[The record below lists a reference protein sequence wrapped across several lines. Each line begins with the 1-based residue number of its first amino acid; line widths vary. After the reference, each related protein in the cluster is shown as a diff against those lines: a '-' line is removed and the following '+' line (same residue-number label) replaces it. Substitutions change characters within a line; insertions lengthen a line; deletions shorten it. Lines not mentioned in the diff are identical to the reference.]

1 MLEIIKKGQPQFKAN
16 LHSHSTL
23 SDGKLSPA
31 ELKKVYKEHGYSVL
45 AVTDHEYPA
54 DHSCLS
60 DDTFLML
67 TGYEAH
73 IRYETDRAHKAFQQ
87 EIHINL
93 LAKDPHNI
101 SYVGYYEPFSSEF
114 VTSPE
119 RRAELPKLGPHR
131 EREYTVSFINEFVR
145 IAKENGYICT
155 HNHPYWSMEDWSM
168 IEQYEGF
175 FSMEMCNYGSY
186 VRNGIEYNAQLYENL
201 LRKGKRLFCH
211 SADDNHNAVPLDST
225 KCDSFGGF
233 TMILSP
239 ELSYHAIF
247 RALETGNFY
256 SSMGPRIHE
265 LSIDGN
271 HVHIETDPVRHIAMH
286 YGGKFPKCA
295 RGTRDNPVCSAD
307 FTITPGTPFI
317 RLTATDFDGRS
328 ADTRGIFMDEI
339 I

>member
-1 MLEIIKKGQPQFKAN
+1 MKESDLMLKN
-16 LHSHSTL
+16 YHSHTARCGHAWGTDDEFIQSAIDNGYGVL
-23 SDGKLSPA
+23 GFSEHSPWPFADGYQEIDTRQRIRIEELDGYIADMRRLQEKYAGRIEIRIGLECEYFPRYFDWLKTVKPKLDY
-31 ELKKVYKEHGYSVL
+31 LILGVHC
-45 AVTDHEYPA
+45 A
-54 DHSCLS
+54 DHDEHLS
-60 DDTFLML
+60 HYYARST
-67 TGYEAH
+67 
-73 IRYETDRAHKAFQQ
+73 KA
-87 EIHINL
+87 
-93 LAKDPHNI
+93 
-101 SYVGYYEPFSSEF
+101 
-114 VTSPE
+114 
-119 RRAELPKLGPHR
+119 
-131 EREYTVSFINEFVR
+131 
-145 IAKENGYICT
+145 
-155 HNHPYWSMEDWSM
+155 
-168 IEQYEGF
+168 EQVEEYEGF
-175 FSMEMCNYGSY
+175 FSMEMCNYSSY
-186 VRNGIEYNAQLYENL
+186 VRSGIEYNAQLYENL

-239 ELSYHAIF
+239 ELSYNAIF

-265 LSIDGN
+265 LYIDGN

-295 RGTRDNPVCSAD
+295 RGTRDLPVCSAD

-328 ADTRGIFMDEI
+328 ADTRGVFMDEI

>member
-1 MLEIIKKGQPQFKAN
+1 MLEIIKKGQSQFKAN

-31 ELKKVYKEHGYSVL
+31 ELKKIYKEHGYYVL

-54 DHSCLS
+54 DHSSLS

-73 IRYETDRAHKAFQQ
+73 IRYETDLAHKAFQQ

-93 LAKDPHNI
+93 LAKDQHNI
-101 SYVGYYEPFSSEF
+101 SYIGYYEPFSSVY

-131 EREYTVSFINEFVR
+131 AREYTVAFINEFVR

-155 HNHPYWSMEDWSM
+155 HNHPYWSLEDWGM

-175 FSMEMCNYGSY
+175 FSMEMCNYSSY
-186 VRNGIEYNAQLYENL
+186 VRNGLEYNAQLYENL

-211 SADDNHNAVPLDST
+211 SADDNHNFPT
-225 KCDSFGGF
+225 KWDSFGGF

-239 ELSYHAIF
+239 ELSYNAIF
-247 RALETGNFY
+247 QALEAGNFY
-256 SSMGPRIHE
+256 SSMGPRIYE

-286 YGGKFPKCA
+286 YGGKHPQFA

-307 FTITPGTPFI
+307 FTITPETPFI

-328 ADTRGIFMDEI
+328 ADTRGVFMDEI